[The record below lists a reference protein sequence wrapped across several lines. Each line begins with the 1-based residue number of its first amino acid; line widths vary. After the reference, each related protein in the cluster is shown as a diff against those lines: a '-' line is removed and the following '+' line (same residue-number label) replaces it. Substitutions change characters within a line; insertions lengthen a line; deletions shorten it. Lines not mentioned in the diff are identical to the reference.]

1 MAAKA
6 IERSL
11 STARIS
17 MPDLLGSPRTTEGGA
32 YAVHLNNASR
42 WGLQALRSF
51 LLAPWGRSLIGLG
64 HFYECSAGSI
74 ASKGRFQT

>member
-11 STARIS
+11 STARIP

-32 YAVHLNNASR
+32 YAVHLNNSVAGVS
-42 WGLQALRSF
+42 QALRSF
-51 LLAPWGRSLIGLG
+51 LLAPLG
-64 HFYECSAGSI
+64 WARFYECSAGSI